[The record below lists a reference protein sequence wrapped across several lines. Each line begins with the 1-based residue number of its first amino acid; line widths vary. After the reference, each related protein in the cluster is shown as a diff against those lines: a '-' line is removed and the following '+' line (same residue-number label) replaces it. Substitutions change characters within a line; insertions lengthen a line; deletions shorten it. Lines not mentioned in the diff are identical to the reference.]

1 MDNRDIPP
9 SSMPLLKYFIITIF
23 SLIALTQLS
32 GILVAGRGGV
42 AGSFGIRSMTHDC
55 IGVRI
60 SAEKAVELLPEGEI
74 EFHFLLFHFRY
85 SVSSEFADSGRVFCI
100 GQDIWFGE

>member
-1 MDNRDIPP
+1 MDKRDSPP
-9 SSMPLLKYFIITIF
+9 SSKLLLKIILIAIF
-23 SLIALTQLS
+23 SLLALTQLS
-32 GILVAGRGGV
+32 GMLVAGRGGV

-60 SAEKAVELLPEGEI
+60 STEEAIELFPEGEI
-74 EFHFLLFHFRY
+74 EFHFLLFDFRY
-85 SVSSEFADSGRVFCI
+85 SVSSGLADSDREVCI

>member
-1 MDNRDIPP
+1 MDNRDRPP
-9 SSMPLLKYFIITIF
+9 SSKPLLKTFIIAIF
-23 SLIALTQLS
+23 SLVALTQLS
-32 GILVAGRGGV
+32 GILVARRGGV

-60 SAEKAVELLPEGEI
+60 STEKAIEILPEGEI

-85 SVSSEFADSGRVFCI
+85 SVSSEFADSDRVFCI
-100 GQDIWFGE
+100 GQDVWFGE

>member
-1 MDNRDIPP
+1 MDNHDSSP
-9 SSMPLLKYFIITIF
+9 SSKLLLKTFIITVS

-32 GILVAGRGGV
+32 GMLVVGRGGV
-42 AGSFGIRSMTHDC
+42 AGSFGIRAMTHDC
-55 IGVRI
+55 IGLRI
-60 SAEKAVELLPEGEI
+60 STEKAIELFPEGEI

-85 SVSSEFADSGRVFCI
+85 SVSSEFADSDRLFCI

>member
-1 MDNRDIPP
+1 M
-9 SSMPLLKYFIITIF
+9 
-23 SLIALTQLS
+23 
-32 GILVAGRGGV
+32 LVAGRGGV

-55 IGVRI
+55 IGFRI
-60 SAEKAVELLPEGEI
+60 GAEKAIELLPEGDF

-85 SVSSEFADSGRVFCI
+85 SVLYEFADSDRVFCI

>member
-9 SSMPLLKYFIITIF
+9 SSKPLLKTFIITIF

-42 AGSFGIRSMTHDC
+42 AGSFGIRFMTHDC
-55 IGVRI
+55 IGLRI
-60 SAEKAVELLPEGEI
+60 GA
-74 EFHFLLFHFRY
+74 
-85 SVSSEFADSGRVFCI
+85 
-100 GQDIWFGE
+100 

>member
-1 MDNRDIPP
+1 MGNSKD
-9 SSMPLLKYFIITIF
+9 SPLSKQILKILIITVF
-23 SLIALTQLS
+23 SLLALTQLS
-32 GILVAGRGGV
+32 WLLVAGRGGV

-55 IGVRI
+55 IGLRI
-60 SAEKAVELLPEGEI
+60 GAEKATELLPEGDS

-85 SVSSEFADSGRVFCI
+85 SVSSESADSDQVICI

>member
-1 MDNRDIPP
+1 MDNRQDPP
-9 SSMPLLKYFIITIF
+9 LSKLLLKLFVITIL

-32 GILVAGRGGV
+32 GMLVAGRGGV
-42 AGSFGIRSMTHDC
+42 AGSFGIRLTSHDC
-55 IGVRI
+55 IGLRI
-60 SAEKAVELLPEGEI
+60 PAEKVTGCLPEADI

-85 SVSSEFADSGRVFCI
+85 AVSSEFADSDRVFCV

>member
-1 MDNRDIPP
+1 MDNRDRSP
-9 SSMPLLKYFIITIF
+9 SSKLLLKTFIITIF

-32 GILVAGRGGV
+32 GILVSGRGAV
-42 AGSFGIRSMTHDC
+42 AGSFGIRAMTHDC
-55 IGVRI
+55 MGLRI
-60 SAEKAVELLPEGEI
+60 NAEKAIELFPEGEI

-85 SVSSEFADSGRVFCI
+85 SVLSEFADSDRVFCI

>member
-1 MDNRDIPP
+1 MDNHDSSP
-9 SSMPLLKYFIITIF
+9 SSKLLLKYFIITIF

-32 GILVAGRGGV
+32 GMLVAGRGGV
-42 AGSFGIRSMTHDC
+42 AGSFGIRAMTHDC
-55 IGVRI
+55 IGLRI
-60 SAEKAVELLPEGEI
+60 STEKAIELFPEGEI

-85 SVSSEFADSGRVFCI
+85 SVSSEFADSDQLFCI

>member
-1 MDNRDIPP
+1 MDTPDRPP
-9 SSMPLLKYFIITIF
+9 SAKIFLKYFIITIF
-23 SLIALTQLS
+23 SLMALTQLS

-42 AGSFGIRSMTHDC
+42 AGSFGIRTMTHDC

-60 SAEKAVELLPEGEI
+60 STDKAIELFPEGEI

-85 SVSSEFADSGRVFCI
+85 SVSSEFADSDRVFCI

>member
-1 MDNRDIPP
+1 M
-9 SSMPLLKYFIITIF
+9 KYFIITIF
-23 SLIALTQLS
+23 SLVALTQLS

-55 IGVRI
+55 IGLRI
-60 SAEKAVELLPEGEI
+60 GAEKAAELLPEGDF

-85 SVSSEFADSGRVFCI
+85 SVSSKIVDLDRVYCL
-100 GQDIWFGE
+100 GQDIWFGK